1 MDYSIFFSQEEF
13 SIKNEVRCG
22 TTFRLHIFQ
31 NEWLGV
37 SGDEYRTLT
46 IMKVVDFRKYI
57 SSKIVIKESIAE

>member
-1 MDYSIFFSQEEF
+1 MVNLGLFYIFSQEEF

-37 SGDEYRTLT
+37 SGDEYRT
-46 IMKVVDFRKYI
+46 VNNH
-57 SSKIVIKESIAE
+57 ESC